1 MKMNRLFKVAS
12 IFLAAL
18 VLFAACNGGAGDDQE
33 GEQEK
38 KEVLILYP
46 NWAEGIAFTNLAKVA
61 LEDFGYAPTI
71 KPIEPGPIYASL
83 AKGDADLFLDAW
95 LPNTH
100 ADYWEKYGDKL
111 TKLGES
117 FSNGTTGLVVPS
129 YVEISSIEE
138 LNANKD
144 KFEGKIIG
152 IGSGAGIHANTEKA
166 IEEYGLEFEQVTSSG
181 PAMIASLKKAY
192 DSKEW
197 IVITGWKPHHKWA
210 DYDLKYLEDPKGVY
224 PKDVCAILSRQ
235 GFEADFPKLAEF
247 FKNFNL
253 KEEQLYSLMG
263 KIRSAKDEGGDPES
277 AAKEW
282 YDQHQRIVKGW
293 FPEEEEASAE

>member
-1 MKMNRLFKVAS
+1 MKNLLKILSV
-12 IFLAAL
+12 FLVTFVML
-18 VLFAACNGGAGDDQE
+18 SGCNSTGNGEGDGTDSTEVQN
-33 GEQEK
+33 

-61 LEDFGYAPTI
+61 LEDFGYEPEI

-100 ADYWEKYGDKL
+100 ADYWEKYGDQI

-144 KFEGKIIG
+144 KFDGEIIG

-166 IEEYGLEFEQVTSSG
+166 IEAYGLEYEQVTSSG

-192 DSKEW
+192 DSGDW

-210 DYDLKYLEDPKGVY
+210 DYDLKYLEDPKQVY

-235 GFEADFPKLAEF
+235 GFEQDFPKLTEF
-247 FKNFNL
+247 FTNFNL
-253 KEEQLYSLMG
+253 TEEQLYGLMS
-263 KIRSAKDEGGDPES
+263 KIRAAKDEGGDPES
-277 AAKEW
+277 AAREW
-282 YDQHQRIVKGW
+282 YNENQTLVKGW
-293 FPEEEEASAE
+293 FPAE